1 VGETLKLKW
10 EHVSADGVLT
20 FIYTKTGKIRCV
32 GGTPE
37 IQAVLAALPRIHPYV
52 FTNARTGRP
61 YTREGMSATFRR
73 AKRRAGIVIPGRAFH
88 LLRHALA
95 TRLVAGHVDI
105 KTVAAILGHSTPR
118 MLLERY
124 AHESEA
130 RKQAAL
136 AAHPGTVGH
145 VLGTAG
151 WAEEKV
157 WSRTDEKTE
166 EKVVDGRRLE
176 LPTSALRTR
185 SARSRNPLN
194 CHDLDSRFGVMS
206 SRQDHAESGAIL
218 HSGAG
223 RLSTN

>member
-1 VGETLKLKW
+1 M
-10 EHVSADGVLT
+10 
-20 FIYTKTGKIRCV
+20 
-32 GGTPE
+32 
-37 IQAVLAALPRIHPYV
+37 AALPRIHLYV

-61 YTREGMSATFRR
+61 YTREGMSATLRR
-73 AKRRAGIVIPGRAFH
+73 AKERAGIVIPGRAFH

-145 VLGTAG
+145 ILGTAG
-151 WAEEKV
+151 WAEQKA
-157 WSRTDEKTE
+157 WTRTDEKIE
-166 EKVVDGRRLE
+166 EQLACQ
-176 LPTSALRTR
+176 P
-185 SARSRNPLN
+185 
-194 CHDLDSRFGVMS
+194 
-206 SRQDHAESGAIL
+206 
-218 HSGAG
+218 
-223 RLSTN
+223 